1 MFKQSLLTAS
11 RDFTQHNGAFH
22 LLRVSIADSKLPV
35 DVIGK
40 IVRLYVPALW
50 LMKDILWR

>member
-22 LLRVSIADSKLPV
+22 LLCVSIADSKLPV